1 MLFRSH
7 LPQRRRRAGQRGGG
21 DTRRRRGPRAD
32 RAPAALAR
40 RGAARAAR
48 DLRGPARGRHDDG
61 RPGNAG
67 VLRRRRGPGWGDLL
81 GHHLQV
87 ERRRRGRS
95 LRAAGDAAGHRDPRR
110 PEVPDAVAESA
121 RVNQF
126 KDGIDFIF
134 HSRESLTGGVRV
146 GGSEIW
152 SLMAKHLELSFA
164 ALALACLL
172 AVPLGLWLGHIRK
185 GQFLAISAANAGR
198 AVPTLALIAFFIA
211 YFGVGFTN
219 VMLALMLLAIPP
231 ILTNAYVGVTQV
243 DPDTVDAARGL
254 GMTGFQIVRRV
265 ELPLAL
271 PLIFSGIRTSAVNVI
286 ATATIAPL
294 AGVVTLGNPI
304 INAQVYGDAGRL
316 GASLVVAVLAV
327 AADGGFGLIQRAV
340 TPRALRL
347 ANRRMETT

>member
-1 MLFRSH
+1 M
-7 LPQRRRRAGQRGGG
+7 
-21 DTRRRRGPRAD
+21 
-32 RAPAALAR
+32 
-40 RGAARAAR
+40 
-48 DLRGPARGRHDDG
+48 
-61 RPGNAG
+61 
-67 VLRRRRGPGWGDLL
+67 
-81 GHHLQV
+81 
-87 ERRRRGRS
+87 
-95 LRAAGDAAGHRDPRR
+95 
-110 PEVPDAVAESA
+110 AESA

-134 HSRESLTGGVRV
+134 HSRESLTGGVRI

-243 DPDTVDAARGL
+243 EPDSVDAARGM

-271 PLIFSGIRTSAVNVI
+271 PLIFSGVRTSAVNVI

-304 INAQVYGDAGRL
+304 INAQVYGDAGRI
-316 GASLVVAVLAV
+316 GASIVVAVLAV
-327 AADGGFGLIQRAV
+327 AADWGFGLLQRAV
-340 TPRALRL
+340 TPQALR
-347 ANRRMETT
+347 RQTS